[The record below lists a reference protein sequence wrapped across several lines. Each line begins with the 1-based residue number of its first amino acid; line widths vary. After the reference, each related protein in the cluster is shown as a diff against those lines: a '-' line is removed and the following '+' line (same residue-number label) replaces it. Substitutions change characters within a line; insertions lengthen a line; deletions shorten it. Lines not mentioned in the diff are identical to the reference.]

1 MGKEYWNGAQ
11 AAHRRVMMKA
21 AGYSDEDIR
30 KKPHIGVANSYMA
43 GSPGTAHLRQVTE
56 AVKEGIWAAGGI
68 PVEFGIPATCGNVA
82 NGADEMKYE
91 QVGRDIV
98 AMSIEFV
105 SRVHNFDAICCVA
118 SCDLIIAGCYLAA
131 CRLEIPAMVV
141 TGGSMQ
147 AGNYCGDT
155 VVEADLDAARF
166 SGASEEELME
176 MEDCVCPSFGA
187 CPSMGTAN
195 TMQMLGEV
203 LNLVM
208 PGTSTIPA
216 SDNARL
222 RAARAAG
229 KYLAELAESG
239 RTPKDLITKEVLEN
253 AIMFD
258 MAVAGSTNAV
268 LHILAYAYELGIE
281 LTLAD
286 FEKYAKEIYCIN
298 AVIPSGPYTVVDFHY
313 AGGVKLVM
321 KMLESKLHT
330 DALTMYGNTWKEL
343 LNTVTAKENKVI
355 HSLENPVA
363 KEPGLKILRGNISPA
378 GAIVRPTAV
387 FEEVKYLKGAAKVFD
402 GDQPAYEAIMAGEIV
417 PGDIIVVRY
426 EGCKGAPGMKELM
439 LSIDAMIGLGLDKS
453 VGLITDARFS
463 GFNYG
468 AIVGH
473 ISPEAYDGGVI
484 ALIENGDIIEMD
496 ITNGFVNLLV
506 SDEELEKRKK
516 KWVCP
521 PLKQEKGV
529 LNIYA
534 QMCRP
539 AEQGGAMQP
548 WNLDACYRDKGAG
561 GSDKSY

>member
-229 KYLAELAESG
+229 KYMAELAESG

-343 LNTVTAKENKVI
+343 LNKVTAKENKVI

-539 AEQGGAMQP
+539 AEQGGAIQP
-548 WNLDACYRDKGAG
+548 WNLDACYRDKGAAG
-561 GSDKSY
+561 KP

>member
-1 MGKEYWNGAQ
+1 MGKEYWNGAE

-30 KKPHIGVANSYMA
+30 KKPHIGVPNSYMA
-43 GSPGTAHLRQVTE
+43 ASPGTAHLRQVTE

-147 AGNYCGDT
+147 AGNYCGNT

-176 MEDCVCPSFGA
+176 MEDSVCPSFGA

-229 KYLAELAESG
+229 KYMVELARSG

-313 AGGVKLVM
+313 AGGVKNVM

-330 DALTMYGNTWKEL
+330 DAPTMYGNTWKDVL
-343 LNTVTAKENKVI
+343 ATVTAKENEVI

-387 FEEVKYLKGAAKVFD
+387 FEEVKYIKGAAKVFE

-417 PGDIIVVRY
+417 PGDILVIRY

-439 LSIDAMIGLGLDKS
+439 LSIDALIGLGLDKS

-473 ISPEAYDGGVI
+473 VSPEAYDGGVI

-506 SDEELEKRKK
+506 SDEELEARRE

-521 PLKQEKGV
+521 PLKQQKGV

-534 QMCRP
+534 RMCRP

-548 WNLDACYRDKGAG
+548 WDLNAKYRN
-561 GSDKSY
+561 

>member
-1 MGKEYWNGAQ
+1 MGREYWNGAE

-30 KKPHIGVANSYMA
+30 KKPHIGVANSYMS

-105 SRVHNFDAICCVA
+105 SRVHNFDAVCCVA

-147 AGNYCGDT
+147 AGNYCGNT

-166 SGASEEELME
+166 SGVSEEELME
-176 MEDCVCPSFGA
+176 MEDSVCPSFGA

-222 RAARAAG
+222 RAARTAG
-229 KYLAELAESG
+229 KYMVELAESG

-253 AIMFD
+253 AVMFD

-286 FEKYAKEIYCIN
+286 FEKYAREIYCIN

-313 AGGVKLVM
+313 AGGVKNVM

-330 DALTMYGNTWKEL
+330 DAPTMYGNTWKDIL
-343 LNTVTAKENKVI
+343 DTVTAKENEVI
-355 HSLENPVA
+355 HSLENPVV

-387 FEEVKYLKGAAKVFD
+387 FEEVKYIKGAAKVFE
-402 GDQPAYEAIMAGEIV
+402 GDQPAYEAIMAGEII

-439 LSIDAMIGLGLDKS
+439 LSIDALIGLGLDKS

-473 ISPEAYDGGVI
+473 VSPEAYDGGVI
-484 ALIENGDIIEMD
+484 ALIEDGDIIEMD
-496 ITNGFVNLLV
+496 IANGFVNLLV
-506 SDEELEKRKK
+506 SDEELKARRER
-516 KWVCP
+516 WVCP
-521 PLKQEKGV
+521 PLKQQKGV

-548 WNLDACYRDKGAG
+548 WELGAKYRQ
-561 GSDKSY
+561 

>member
-1 MGKEYWNGAQ
+1 MGKEYWNGAE

-30 KKPHIGVANSYMA
+30 KKPHIGVPNSYMA
-43 GSPGTAHLRQVTE
+43 ASPGTAHLRQVTE

-147 AGNYCGDT
+147 AGNYCGNT

-176 MEDCVCPSFGA
+176 MEDSVCPSFGA

-229 KYLAELAESG
+229 KYMVELARSG

-313 AGGVKLVM
+313 AGGVKNVM

-330 DALTMYGNTWKEL
+330 DAPTMYGNTWKDILE
-343 LNTVTAKENKVI
+343 TVTAKENEVI

-387 FEEVKYLKGAAKVFD
+387 FEEVKYIKGAAKVFE

-417 PGDIIVVRY
+417 PGDILVIRY

-439 LSIDAMIGLGLDKS
+439 LSIDALIGLGLDKS

-473 ISPEAYDGGVI
+473 VSPEAYDGGVI

-506 SDEELEKRKK
+506 SDEELEVRRE

-521 PLKQEKGV
+521 PLKQQKGV

-534 QMCRP
+534 RMCRP

-548 WNLDACYRDKGAG
+548 WDLNAKYRN
-561 GSDKSY
+561 